1 MKSST
6 PRRITLVLFVLA
18 AAIGAQVPKTL
29 PDTKDHRFNTKIP
42 TKFSGKMLEA
52 KTVAGQTFKV
62 YASGDPASK
71 KQILLVHEW
80 WGLNPHIKGLAD
92 QFARLGYR
100 SFAVDLY
107 GGKYAEKPEEAR
119 KLMGAAMEHQDII
132 LEKLA
137 ATVNLARHENPKS
150 KLGTIGW
157 CFGGGWSLQTAI
169 RHGKDVAA
177 CVVYYGQLV
186 TDPKDLSTLRA
197 PVLGVFAKR
206 DGWINPEMVG
216 KFEKAM
222 KTAGKKLV
230 VASYEADHAFANPSQ
245 VRFREK
251 PARDAW
257 RKTLAFL
264 EAHLTTKNP

>member
-1 MKSST
+1 MKPLQSA
-6 PRRITLVLFVLA
+6 RISLILLVLASFL
-18 AAIGAQVPKTL
+18 GAQVPKTL

-42 TKFSGKMLEA
+42 TKFSGRMLEA
-52 KTVAGQTFKV
+52 KSASGQSFRI
-62 YASGDPASK
+62 YASGDPASS
-71 KQILLVHEW
+71 KQILLIHEW

-107 GGKYAEKPEEAR
+107 GGKFAEKPEDAR
-119 KLMGAAMEHQDII
+119 KLMGSAMEHQGVI

-137 ATVNLARHENPKS
+137 AAVKLARSENPKA

-157 CFGGGWSLQTAI
+157 CFGGGWSLQTAL

-186 TDPKDLSTLRA
+186 TEPEALSALSA

-206 DGWINPEMVG
+206 DGWINPDMVK
-216 KFEKAM
+216 KFEAAM
-222 KTAGKKLV
+222 KTAGKTLV
-230 VASYEADHAFANPSQ
+230 VASYDADHAFANPSQ
-245 VRFREK
+245 QRFREK

-264 EAHLTTKNP
+264 EAHLSRKKP